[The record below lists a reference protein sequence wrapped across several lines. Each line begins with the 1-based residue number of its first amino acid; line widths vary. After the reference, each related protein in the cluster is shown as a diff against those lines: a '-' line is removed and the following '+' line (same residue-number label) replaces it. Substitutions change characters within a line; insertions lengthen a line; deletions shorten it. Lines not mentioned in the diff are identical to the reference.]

1 MANTFKN
8 ATDTAT
14 TSGVDLVTSGGQCV
28 VLGLQLGNI
37 TSSEVT
43 ATVKI
48 DVASGTDV
56 IFANAIP
63 IPANSTL
70 AVIDGDKMVL
80 ENGDKINVACSANSS
95 LNCVAS
101 YLEIT

>member
-8 ATDTAT
+8 ATGTAT
-14 TSGVDLVTSGGQCV
+14 TGGIDLVTSGGQCV
-28 VLGLQLGNI
+28 VLGLHLGNT
-37 TSSEVT
+37 TSGEVT
-43 ATVKI
+43 TTVTI

-56 IFANAIP
+56 VFANPIP
-63 IPANSTL
+63 VPANSTL

-80 ENGDKINVACSANSS
+80 ENGDKINVICSANSS